1 MRRTRE
7 EVVLTEK
14 RESCAELGQ
23 GKEER
28 RELAAG
34 FGRVQRL
41 GPGPGLVL
49 HLHLHLRERV
59 DEHARGRDPAVLS
72 TGQAIDRRRQHGA
85 LIPVIGEGLLT
96 PISGF
101 R

>member
-41 GPGPGLVL
+41 RPGPGLCL
-49 HLHLHLRERV
+49 PRHLHLRERV
-59 DEHARGRDPAVLS
+59 DKHARRRDPAVLL
-72 TGQAIDRRRQHGA
+72 TGKATGRRRQHGV
-85 LIPVIGEGLLT
+85 LIPVIGERLLT
-96 PISGF
+96 PMSGF